1 MAKFKKGDKIRLVE
15 DKDFSATV
23 EKVTKNGYELSN
35 RFKVYFRE
43 ESDWELD
50 IEMLSQCVDC
60 GEEYKNVI
68 LHKSNINEN
77 EEEEIEKKI
86 EEYTTLGNCPHYDEN
101 ASVCDDGDCGCAE
114 CISRIRKCEK
124 VEKEEFIKRE
134 LECIRGYR
142 EKAIERLNKLEKES
156 EPSTHEM
163 EVTTQT
169 EWNDVYAFCHKHLKI
184 DDGEVAKITIT
195 KKQK

>member
-1 MAKFKKGDKIRLVE
+1 MAKFKQGDKIRMVE
-15 DKDFSATV
+15 DKDYVVTV

-35 RFKVYFRE
+35 RFKVYFKE

-50 IEMLSQCVDC
+50 TPSEPSSQTKEESIER
-60 GEEYKNVI
+60 
-68 LHKSNINEN
+68 
-77 EEEEIEKKI
+77 EIEKKI

-114 CISRIRKCEK
+114 CISRIKRCEK
-124 VEKEEFIKRE
+124 AAKDEFIKSE

-142 EKAIERLNKLEKES
+142 EKAIERLNELGKES

-169 EWNDVYAFCHKHLKI
+169 EWDDVYAFCREHLKL
-184 DDGEVAKITIT
+184 DDGEVAKITIA
-195 KKQK
+195 KE